1 MDSPESADFDFM
13 TSSLCTCAE
22 DVLQQHKVL
31 SEKPAAI
38 KQLHTD
44 IEGTFTQ
51 PLHVLYTTM
60 PLYDVHVSWNRRDI
74 SLTHSLTYVHGFRP
88 ESEIYHLG

>member
-1 MDSPESADFDFM
+1 MHNAI
-13 TSSLCTCAE
+13 CTCAE

-60 PLYDVHVSWNRRDI
+60 SLYVHVHVHVSWNRRDI
-74 SLTHSLTYVHGFRP
+74 SVTHSLTYVHGFRP
-88 ESEIYHLG
+88 ESENLTSAKNNTRQ